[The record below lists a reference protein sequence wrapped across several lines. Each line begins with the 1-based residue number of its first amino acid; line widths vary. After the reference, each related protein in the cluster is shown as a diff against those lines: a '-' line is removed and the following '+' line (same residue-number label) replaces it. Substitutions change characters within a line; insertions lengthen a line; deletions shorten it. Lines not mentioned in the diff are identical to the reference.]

1 LGFSK
6 ICGKRLRGSM
16 ALLTAIMSL
25 GFATGTS
32 SAAQIITSAEAQA
45 STNSENK
52 DIPRG
57 GRIHGSVKAGTVPLS
72 GVIVAATNRQSG
84 KKVVTITDGAGMYSF
99 VVSQDSRYLV
109 LAEFPDLTSSAK
121 APIVNP
127 YFQLADQMRQDFEDG
142 HQLKGPTMQP
152 NSGSTVTSEAASPGT
167 NSSGNSTSSGY
178 GRLHGEIF
186 WNGGNS
192 ALNAQPFLLAGQPAP
207 NPSYYSN
214 SYGITLGGPLFLP
227 ERQRFLPS
235 QLLRATVYIFNR
247 SVRSCADQPRA

>member
-1 LGFSK
+1 
-6 ICGKRLRGSM
+6 
-16 ALLTAIMSL
+16 MSL

-99 VVSQDSRYLV
+99 VVSQDGRYLV

-121 APIVNP
+121 DILLDGTSRDQQVNFSFRNGPMRQQTTNSLSSLWTPLLLPPISISTLSLQPAASNLGGNGGGQFPSFPGDLQFSGDTFAVNGQAPIVNP

-142 HQLKGPTMQP
+142 HQL
-152 NSGSTVTSEAASPGT
+152 
-167 NSSGNSTSSGY
+167 
-178 GRLHGEIF
+178 
-186 WNGGNS
+186 
-192 ALNAQPFLLAGQPAP
+192 
-207 NPSYYSN
+207 
-214 SYGITLGGPLFLP
+214 
-227 ERQRFLPS
+227 
-235 QLLRATVYIFNR
+235 
-247 SVRSCADQPRA
+247 

>member
-1 LGFSK
+1 
-6 ICGKRLRGSM
+6 
-16 ALLTAIMSL
+16 
-25 GFATGTS
+25 
-32 SAAQIITSAEAQA
+32 
-45 STNSENK
+45 
-52 DIPRG
+52 
-57 GRIHGSVKAGTVPLS
+57 
-72 GVIVAATNRQSG
+72 
-84 KKVVTITDGAGMYSF
+84 
-99 VVSQDSRYLV
+99 
-109 LAEFPDLTSSAK
+109 
-121 APIVNP
+121 
-127 YFQLADQMRQDFEDG
+127 
-142 HQLKGPTMQP
+142 MQP

-167 NSSGNSTSSGY
+167 NSSGNSTSSAY

-227 ERQRFLPS
+227 GFSKPSARDSLPS